1 MMKETRHHPC
11 FEHQAR
17 QTHARIHLP
26 VAPRCNI
33 QCNFCN
39 RKYSCVNESRP
50 GVTDGVLRPKQALER
65 LDAMLKAGV
74 PLSVVG
80 IAGPGDAF
88 ANVDETLETLQLI
101 HNQYPELLL
110 CLSTNGLAL
119 LPWIKPIAEI
129 GVSHL
134 TITVNALDAKT
145 ATKIYRWV
153 RIDGK
158 ILRGI
163 EAGEALVKAQALALQ
178 DAVRYGFT
186 IKINTVVIP
195 GVNHDQVVDIAS
207 WAASIGAD
215 LHNCIPMIPVSST
228 PFGNIPT
235 PDDETMQTLRDTAS
249 KHLPQMTHCSRCR
262 ADACGFLGQEKHS

>member
-1 MMKETRHHPC
+1 
-11 FEHQAR
+11 
-17 QTHARIHLP
+17 
-26 VAPRCNI
+26 
-33 QCNFCN
+33 
-39 RKYSCVNESRP
+39 
-50 GVTDGVLRPKQALER
+50 
-65 LDAMLKAGV
+65 MLKAGI

-88 ANVDETLETLQLI
+88 ANVDETMETLQLI
-101 HNQYPELLL
+101 HDHFPEQLL

-119 LPWIKPIAEI
+119 LPWISTIAQV

-145 ATKIYRWV
+145 AAQIYRWV

-158 ILRGI
+158 TLHGL
-163 EAGEALVKAQALALQ
+163 EAGEAMVAAQTRSLQEAVK
-178 DAVRYGFT
+178 YGFT

-195 GVNHDQVVDIAS
+195 GINQEQVVDIAR
-207 WAASIGAD
+207 WASDLGAD

-235 PDDETMQTLRDTAS
+235 PTDEAMQSLRDSAS
-249 KHLPQMTHCSRCR
+249 QHLPQMTHCSRCR
-262 ADACGFLGQEKHS
+262 ADACGFLGQEKHT